1 MIGGKTV
8 SVVTGCRD
16 RESHLQQAL
25 PTWLAA
31 EEVDEV
37 VVVDWS
43 SRDPLATSL
52 RDHLDRQGGRLVLA
66 VADHQPRWHLSR
78 CLNLGIQVATGDV
91 VLKLDSDVRLLPG
104 FFEANSV
111 EEDHFRAGD
120 DLGIRAPLWGNI
132 VAFRS
137 DLLRVKGYDERLVGY
152 GWDDEDLYQR
162 LQRAGVIR
170 QHLDFSLLDHI
181 DHGDGMRIG
190 DQACSL
196 QESTYRNVAS
206 STNRPWG
213 GEDRM
218 AIWRA
223 VASRGDH
230 AVAYTEDPT
239 RSRNCEP

>member
-16 RESHLQQAL
+16 RESYLQQAL

-43 SRDPLATSL
+43 SRAPLATSL

-132 VAFRS
+132 
-137 DLLRVKGYDERLVGY
+137 
-152 GWDDEDLYQR
+152 
-162 LQRAGVIR
+162 
-170 QHLDFSLLDHI
+170 

-196 QESTYRNVAS
+196 QESTDRNVAS
-206 STNRPWG
+206 SIDHPWEEG
-213 GEDRM
+213 DRM
-218 AIWRA
+218 TSWRA

-230 AVAYTEDPT
+230 VVAYTEDPT
-239 RSRNCEP
+239 RSRSCEP